1 MNFNDWIIMRLN
13 HEIKMHYL
21 ILESEKRERELKK
34 ELLQPKKKNRTPNI
48 GLFQVARLVITQNDV
63 V

>member
-34 ELLQPKKKNRTPNI
+34 ELGEWNIFDEILYYLKNLWNK
-48 GLFQVARLVITQNDV
+48 ITMY
-63 V
+63 

>member
-34 ELLQPKKKNRTPNI
+34 ELGEWNIFDEILYYLKNLWNKI
-48 GLFQVARLVITQNDV
+48 IN
-63 V
+63 